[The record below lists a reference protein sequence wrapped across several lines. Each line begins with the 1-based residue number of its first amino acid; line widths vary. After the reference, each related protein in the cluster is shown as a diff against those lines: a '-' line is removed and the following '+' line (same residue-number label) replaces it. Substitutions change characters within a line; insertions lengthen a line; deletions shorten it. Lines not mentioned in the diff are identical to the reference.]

1 MRFHLLMNISSC
13 RTKQNTQQ
21 HIAQNRILIVYI
33 LVGLKCIY
41 NLPLST
47 AVLRQVSDVYK
58 NQTFSAKGIVGGSPC
73 LRHTRQRSTVY
84 SVVFYFL

>member
-1 MRFHLLMNISSC
+1 MNISSC
-13 RTKQNTQQ
+13 RTKQNTQPTYYTDGF
-21 HIAQNRILIVYI
+21 RILFVYI
-33 LVGLKCIY
+33 LVGLNCFY

-47 AVLRQVSDVYK
+47 AVLRQASDVYK
-58 NQTFSAKGIVGGSPC
+58 NQTFSEKGTVGGSPC